1 MAIPHNLTATLHL
14 MFVCGYRSSYCYGW
28 RESGM
33 VQWSSLAEKTIGGLW
48 KHFNFGSEVCNVTQS
63 ALIFVSEGLY

>member
-1 MAIPHNLTATLHL
+1 
-14 MFVCGYRSSYCYGW
+14 
-28 RESGM
+28 M